1 MFKWPSKKSNKIEL
15 SWDDGAKRLTY
26 YVITDNNT
34 QCYFNLQ
41 SLVIIDFALHNFYLL
56 INYYRMLKNI
66 DDYGNQL
73 VLLRMYLL
81 VTVRKVVS
89 C

>member
-1 MFKWPSKKSNKIEL
+1 M
-15 SWDDGAKRLTY
+15 TY

-66 DDYGNQL
+66 DDYGMCL
-73 VLLRMYLL
+73 VKD
-81 VTVRKVVS
+81 VPVSEDSVRKVE
-89 C
+89 